1 MSFNKIVITILIVL
15 TMIFTAVVLYIF
27 YCVGSEPM
35 VLIGAFFAF
44 VTGELALMASIKRNE
59 NKKEDDDNDH

>member
-27 YCVGSEPM
+27 YYVGSEPM

-59 NKKEDDDNDH
+59 NKKEDDDNDC